1 MITTVREARSGGG
14 FVVVVS
20 VASGPLDERET
31 TDLIEAFAMQKSVQD
46 TGKWPDG
53 KDPLDGQ
60 KH

>member
-1 MITTVREARSGGG
+1 MITTIREAKSSDG
-14 FVVVVS
+14 FVVI
-20 VASGPLDERET
+20 VATAEGPLDERSAK
-31 TDLIEAFAMQKSVQD
+31 DLAEATALQKSVQD